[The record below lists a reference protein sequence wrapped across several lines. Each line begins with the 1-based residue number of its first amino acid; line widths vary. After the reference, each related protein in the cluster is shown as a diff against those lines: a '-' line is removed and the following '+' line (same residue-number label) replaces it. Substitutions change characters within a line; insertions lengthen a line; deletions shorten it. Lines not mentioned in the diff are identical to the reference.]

1 MNRGIA
7 EYYHQKIKEGKLSTS
22 ELKEVI
28 YTAIRTEDVPLLE
41 LTLSKLPPDEDKWDE
56 DSSPIV
62 FALREMASSEII
74 RILVENGYKLPYLPD
89 LLPWNGSPEDIINLM
104 IKDTGKDKEEV
115 FSYFVYSVCYYLEV
129 MKADYSGFRVPFSL
143 ASENIYKPSF
153 FAYLDNWLSGFA
165 VFLKNESVNYNY
177 NGKDIGFLIAR
188 IAQYPE
194 LIGALKSF
202 IDSSMFKRENIG
214 WYLRKAVCSDNES
227 GFDILAEIAEADD
240 FKEVWEYPKRSLRL
254 LHKLFERNI
263 LIPGT
268 DEGYEAF
275 DSFISFMEKVDEEEE
290 AVLKAI
296 MHPSYGDRRNELG
309 QTILMRAVLNRH
321 FEPYLY
327 PVLVT
332 SPEELNA
339 RDNEGRTALYYL
351 AKSDYPECIEVL
363 TRMGA
368 IPFCVD
374 EQGDNVLH
382 VLLSENRMNTI
393 YDIEYCMGFLPQHLI
408 TMRNSEG
415 KTPLDLFRDKLYA
428 GKAE

>member
-7 EYYHQKIKEGKLSTS
+7 EYYHQKIKEGKVSTS

-41 LTLSKLPPDEDKWDE
+41 LALSKLPPDEDKWDE

-62 FALREMASSEII
+62 FALREMASCKVIEL
-74 RILVENGYKLPYLPD
+74 LVNHGYTLPLSPD
-89 LLPWNGSPEDIINLM
+89 LLPWNGDPEDIIRLICRRNGV
-104 IKDTGKDKEEV
+104 DEGKAITD
-115 FSYFVYSVCYYLEV
+115 FLCTLCYYLEV
-129 MKADYSGFRVPFSL
+129 MKTGYSCYRVPFHLDPEDS
-143 ASENIYKPSF
+143 YKPCFLSYIDGWLAR
-153 FAYLDNWLSGFA
+153 FAIYLEG
-165 VFLKNESVNYNY
+165 KNESFEVD
-177 NGKDIGFLIAR
+177 KVDSLIAR
-188 IAQYPE
+188 IVQYPE

-240 FKEVWEYPKRSLRL
+240 FKEVWEYPKRSLCL

-332 SPEELNA
+332 SPEELNT

-374 EQGDNVLH
+374 EKGDNILH
-382 VLLSENRMNTI
+382 VLLSGNKMNTL
-393 YDIEYCMGFLPQHLI
+393 YDIEDCMGFLPKNLM
-408 TMRNSEG
+408 TMRNAEG
-415 KTPLDLFRDKLYA
+415 KTPLDIFRARLCESQNVY
-428 GKAE
+428 

>member
-41 LTLSKLPPDEDKWDE
+41 LALSKLPPDEDKWDE

-62 FALREMASSEII
+62 FAFREMASCKVIEL
-74 RILVENGYKLPYLPD
+74 LVNHGYTLPLSPD
-89 LLPWNGSPEDIINLM
+89 LLPWNGDPEDIIRLICRRNGE
-104 IKDTGKDKEEV
+104 DEGKAITD
-115 FSYFVYSVCYYLEV
+115 FLCTLCYYLEV
-129 MKADYSGFRVPFSL
+129 MKTGYSCYRVPFHLDPEDS
-143 ASENIYKPSF
+143 YKPCFLSYIDGWLAR
-153 FAYLDNWLSGFA
+153 FAIYLEG
-165 VFLKNESVNYNY
+165 KNESFEVD
-177 NGKDIGFLIAR
+177 KMDSLIAR
-188 IAQYPE
+188 IVQYPE

-240 FKEVWEYPKRSLRL
+240 FKEVWEYPKRSLCL

-296 MHPSYGDRRNELG
+296 MHLSYGDRRNELG

-332 SPEELNA
+332 SPEELNT

-374 EQGDNVLH
+374 EKGDNILH
-382 VLLSENRMNTI
+382 VLLSGNKMNTL
-393 YDIEYCMGFLPQHLI
+393 YDIEDCMGYLPKCLI
-408 TMRNSEG
+408 TMENAEG
-415 KTPLDLFRDKLYA
+415 KTPLDVFRDKLYES
-428 GKAE
+428 KAE

>member
-1 MNRGIA
+1 MNSGIT
-7 EYYHQKIKEGKLSTS
+7 EYYHQKIKESKLSTS
-22 ELKEVI
+22 ELKEAI

-41 LTLSKLPPDEDKWDE
+41 LALSKLPPDEDKWDE

-62 FALREMASSEII
+62 FAFMEMASCKVIEL
-74 RILVENGYKLPYLPD
+74 LVNHGYTLPSSPD
-89 LLPWNGSPEDIINLM
+89 LLPWNGDPEDIIRLICRRNGV
-104 IKDTGKDKEEV
+104 DEGKAITD
-115 FSYFVYSVCYYLEV
+115 FLCTLCYYLEV
-129 MKADYSGFRVPFSL
+129 MKTGYSCYRVPFHLDPEDS
-143 ASENIYKPSF
+143 YKPCFLSYIDGWLAR
-153 FAYLDNWLSGFA
+153 FAIYLEG
-165 VFLKNESVNYNY
+165 KNESFEVD
-177 NGKDIGFLIAR
+177 KVDSLIAR
-188 IAQYPE
+188 IVQYPE

-332 SPEELNA
+332 SPEELNT

-374 EQGDNVLH
+374 EKGNNILH
-382 VLLSENRMNTI
+382 VLLSGNKMNTL
-393 YDIEYCMGFLPQHLI
+393 YDIEDCMGYLPKCLI
-408 TMRNSEG
+408 TMENAEG
-415 KTPLDLFRDKLYA
+415 KTPLDVFRDKLYES
-428 GKAE
+428 KAE

>member
-7 EYYHQKIKEGKLSTS
+7 EYYHQKIIEGKLSPS
-22 ELKEVI
+22 ELKEAL

-41 LTLSKLPPDEDKWDE
+41 LALSKLPPDEDKWDE
-56 DSSPIV
+56 DASPIV
-62 FALREMASSEII
+62 FALREMASCDII
-74 RILVENGYKLPYLPD
+74 RVLVENGYKLPYLPD
-89 LLPWNGSPEDIINLM
+89 LLPWNGSPEEIIGLM
-104 IKDTGKDKEEV
+104 MKDKGEDRGKV

-143 ASENIYKPSF
+143 ASENIYKPCF
-153 FAYLDNWLSGFA
+153 FSYLDNWLSGFA
-165 VFLKNESVNYNY
+165 VFLENESVNYNY
-177 NGKDIGFLIAR
+177 NGKDIGLLIAR

-194 LIGALKSF
+194 LVGALKTF
-202 IDSSMFKRENIG
+202 IDSTLFDRSNIG
-214 WYLRKAVCSDNES
+214 WYLKRAVHEDNEV
-227 GFDILAEIAEADD
+227 GFDILSEIATEDD
-240 FKEVWEYPKRSLRL
+240 FKKIIIYPMSNMNILT
-254 LHKLFERNI
+254 KLFDRNI

-268 DEGYEAF
+268 DEAYEAF
-275 DSFISFMEKVDEEEE
+275 DEYIAMRKIDEEEE
-290 AVLKAI
+290 DVLKAI
-296 MHPSYGDRRNELG
+296 MHPSYGNRRDEYG
-309 QTILMRAVLNRH
+309 RTILMRAIHNKD

-327 PVLVT
+327 PVLVA

-339 RDNEGRTALYYL
+339 RDNEGKTALYYL
-351 AKSDYPECIEVL
+351 AKSEYPECLEIL

-382 VLLSENRMNTI
+382 VLLSGNRMNTI